1 MCTFILDLE
10 VALNYCVLYMY
21 KTLFYTCIK
30 HSIFRKKLKSF
41 FKAPSGSENRGGQE
55 RREGAEAGKE

>member
-21 KTLFYTCIK
+21 KTQYIPK
-30 HSIFRKKLKSF
+30 EIEIFF
-41 FKAPSGSENRGGQE
+41 Q
-55 RREGAEAGKE
+55 GAFWE